1 MGCSQPRPR
10 FAIQTETMRPWVRG
24 RDTSRR
30 FDELSRFIE
39 DGYATTHPGDA
50 YVIYEREVEE

>member
-1 MGCSQPRPR
+1 MQM
-10 FAIQTETMRPWVRG
+10 ETMRPWVRG

-30 FDELSRFIE
+30 FDELSRFIK
-39 DGYATTHPGDA
+39 DGCATTHPGDG